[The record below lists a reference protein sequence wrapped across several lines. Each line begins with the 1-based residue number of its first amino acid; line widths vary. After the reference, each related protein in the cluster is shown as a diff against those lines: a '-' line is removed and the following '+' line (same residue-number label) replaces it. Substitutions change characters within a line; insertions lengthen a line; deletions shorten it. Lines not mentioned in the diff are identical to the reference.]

1 MKAIEQTYLK
11 HGTWMIYP
19 NVKLILGSQDSNF
32 NQKSPHLLKKHMGT
46 EGPFP
51 NPHLQHW
58 GHFAG
63 FKGLNCW
70 NLNFGFRKGLDRQF
84 FENMAIAEQHLT
96 I

>member
-1 MKAIEQTYLK
+1 
-11 HGTWMIYP
+11 
-19 NVKLILGSQDSNF
+19 
-32 NQKSPHLLKKHMGT
+32 MGT

-70 NLNFGFRKGLDRQF
+70 NVNFGFRKGLDWQF
-84 FENMAIAEQHLT
+84 FENMAIAKTAPHKL
-96 I
+96 